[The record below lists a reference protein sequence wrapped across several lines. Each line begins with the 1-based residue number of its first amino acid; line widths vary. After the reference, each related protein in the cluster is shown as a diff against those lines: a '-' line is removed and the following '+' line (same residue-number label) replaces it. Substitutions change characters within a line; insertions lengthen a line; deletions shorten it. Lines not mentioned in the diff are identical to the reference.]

1 MTLTFNSASSRLVIP
16 VRIVNDAIDEDDEQL
31 ISRLE
36 LEPVEGDLP
45 NVQVDPAQAT
55 LTIVDDDGEVNV
67 ARVESVDQYCF
78 LYRSNDWCRT
88 T

>member
-1 MTLTFNSASSRLVIP
+1 MTSAPEDYEPVNMTLTFDSSSSRLVIP

-55 LTIVDDDGEVNV
+55 LTIVDDDGELNV
-67 ARVESVDQYCF
+67 AMSGK
-78 LYRSNDWCRT
+78 S
-88 T
+88 

>member
-1 MTLTFNSASSRLVIP
+1 MTLTFNSASTRLVIP

-45 NVQVDPAQAT
+45 NVQVDPSEAT
-55 LTIVDDDGEVNV
+55 LTIVDDDGELNV
-67 ARVESVDQYCF
+67 AMSGK
-78 LYRSNDWCRT
+78 S
-88 T
+88 

>member
-36 LEPVEGDLP
+36 LEPVEGDLA

-55 LTIVDDDGEVNV
+55 LTIVDDDGELNV

-78 LYRSNDWCRT
+78 LYRGNNWCRT

>member
-1 MTLTFNSASSRLVIP
+1 MTLTFDSASSRLVIP

-45 NVQVDPAQAT
+45 NVQVDPAQTT
-55 LTIVDDDGEVNV
+55 LTIVDDDGELNE
-67 ARVESVDQYCF
+67 ATSGK
-78 LYRSNDWCRT
+78 S
-88 T
+88 

>member
-1 MTLTFNSASSRLVIP
+1 MTSAPEDYEPVNMTLTFDSSSSRLVIP

-45 NVQVDPAQAT
+45 NVQVDPSEAT
-55 LTIVDDDGEVNV
+55 LTIVDDDGELNV
-67 ARVESVDQYCF
+67 AM
-78 LYRSNDWCRT
+78 NT
-88 T
+88 KN